1 MSKMAELDM
10 TLQALDEKLDEV
22 DALIHDLP
30 LRAEVK
36 KQISAK
42 VYEIW
47 SEVEACMD
55 LTPTDWN

>member
-1 MSKMAELDM
+1 MKQVDEK
-10 TLQALDEKLDEV
+10 LQELDEKLDEV

>member
-30 LRAEVK
+30 LRAEVE